1 MQIVIILGRTLSGW
15 VGLVVDT
22 RKLPEVDNFL
32 ALLTLPGAPRII
44 TVSDKWQILHSFI
57 I

>member
-32 ALLTLPGAPRII
+32 TLLTLPGATRII